1 MSPDVCLEVAGFSE
15 LATAVK
21 ERAVQEPFVVPLYII
36 LGRDYHPIEH
46 LLQPRLLLPRRRR
59 PVGSF
64 SQRHAKGIG
73 FALVGRRIICN
84 FLTTEVARGGIVID
98 FSVARYS
105 MWDYFCFGRD
115 TLLLRIRLLPTHFHA
130 SITQL

>member
-1 MSPDVCLEVAGFSE
+1 MSPDVGLEVSGLGE
-15 LATAVK
+15 LASAAK

-36 LGRDYHPIEH
+36 LGRDYHAIEH

-59 PVGSF
+59 LARSL
-64 SQRHAKGIG
+64 SQRHAIGIG

-84 FLTTEVARGGIVID
+84 FLPTEVARGGIVID

-105 MWDYFCFGRD
+105 MWDYFRFGRD
-115 TLLLRIRLLPTHFHA
+115 TLPFRIRLLPTHFHA